1 MSQALPND
9 TTSTFNDFAADG
21 VVFNEGDTDTLYY
34 LSRPHEAVDTMTQA
48 ADSRQYGRRPST
60 TLVEPAPPRNQ
71 GTLMFWIKISSDWK
85 ANEWRT
91 VCFAN
96 SAYNYSGSYQMGI
109 QKEIQMKILEPDAS
123 QPLLR
128 KAEIKVRSKYYCLD
142 LSDPNKPAI
151 KPPDALMPFYAC
163 GFDAN
168 GDSRS
173 GQQ

>member
-1 MSQALPND
+1 MTASGTKVTGGQALPND

-48 ADSRQYGRRPST
+48 ADSGNM
-60 TLVEPAPPRNQ
+60 PPTIDDASGASATRNQ

-128 KAEIKVRSKYYCLD
+128 KAEIKVRFEIL
-142 LSDPNKPAI
+142 LSGP
-151 KPPDALMPFYAC
+151 
-163 GFDAN
+163 
-168 GDSRS
+168 
-173 GQQ
+173 